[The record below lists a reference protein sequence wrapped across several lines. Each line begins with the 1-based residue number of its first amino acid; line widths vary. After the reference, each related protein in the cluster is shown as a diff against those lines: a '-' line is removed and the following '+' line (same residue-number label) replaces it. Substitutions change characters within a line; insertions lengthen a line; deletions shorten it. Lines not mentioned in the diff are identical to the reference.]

1 MRTFSI
7 DSENNITVIAS
18 AHKAQTGESF
28 GSEEEWHRLTADW
41 PTSRLL
47 DTWNSIP
54 GFTPVKRFQDRKTA
68 TARIWKAIQN
78 LGGGVGAPA
87 ATVAP
92 GKASARKTAT
102 RAQKS
107 APADRRVTRA
117 KAPRRA
123 HQPTPKKPKADAS
136 RSGTKTAQVLG
147 MLQRPNGATL
157 KELIRITRWQAHS
170 VRGFISGQLGKKKGL
185 RVESFERDGERV
197 YALKS

>member
-18 AHKAQTGESF
+18 TKEAQTGESF
-28 GSEEEWHRLTADW
+28 GSEEEWHRLTEDW

-68 TARIWKAIQN
+68 TARIWKAIQS

-107 APADRRVTRA
+107 AHADTRGTRA
-117 KAPRRA
+117 KDSRRA
-123 HQPTPKKPKADAS
+123 HKPTPKKPKADAS

-157 KELIRITRWQAHS
+157 KELMTYASHCTS
-170 VRGFISGQLGKKKGL
+170 LG
-185 RVESFERDGERV
+185 
-197 YALKS
+197 

>member
-18 AHKAQTGESF
+18 AQQAQAGESF
-28 GSEEEWHRLTADW
+28 GSEQEWHRLTADW

-54 GFTPVKRFQDRKTA
+54 GFTPVNRFKDRKTA
-68 TARIWKAIQN
+68 TARIWKAIQS

-92 GKASARKTAT
+92 GKASARKKTR

-107 APADRRVTRA
+107 AHADTRVTRA
-117 KAPRRA
+117 KEPRRA
-123 HQPTPKKPKADAS
+123 HKPTPKKPKAEA
-136 RSGTKTAQVLG
+136 RRPGTKTAQVLG

-157 KELIRITRWQAHS
+157 KELIRITGWQAHS
-170 VRGFISGQLGKKKGL
+170 VRGFLSGQVGKKMNL
-185 RVESFERDGERV
+185 SVRSFQRDGERV
-197 YALKS
+197 YSLKA

>member
-18 AHKAQTGESF
+18 TKEAQTGESF

-68 TARIWKAIQN
+68 TARIWKAIQS

-92 GKASARKTAT
+92 SCTLTVRIRPARVA
-102 RAQKS
+102 
-107 APADRRVTRA
+107 
-117 KAPRRA
+117 
-123 HQPTPKKPKADAS
+123 
-136 RSGTKTAQVLG
+136 
-147 MLQRPNGATL
+147 
-157 KELIRITRWQAHS
+157 
-170 VRGFISGQLGKKKGL
+170 FISFCIFIA
-185 RVESFERDGERV
+185 STT
-197 YALKS
+197 SSP